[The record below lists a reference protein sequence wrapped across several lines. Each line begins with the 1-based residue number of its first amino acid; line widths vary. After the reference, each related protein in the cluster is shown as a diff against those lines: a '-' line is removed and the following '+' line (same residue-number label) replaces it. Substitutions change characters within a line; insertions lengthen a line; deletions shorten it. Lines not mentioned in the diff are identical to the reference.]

1 MMNGGAN
8 TLKAL
13 QGKIT
18 DDNIIFEKE
27 GDLWW
32 VFHKDKVGEV
42 AISFDKKKVY
52 NLWTDFSKLSEK
64 QKKVLEKSDKYWFD
78 FFDRG

>member
-1 MMNGGAN
+1 MRPV
-8 TLKAL
+8 
-13 QGKIT
+13 KI
-18 DDNIIFEKE
+18 
-27 GDLWW
+27 
-32 VFHKDKVGEV
+32 GEV